1 MTDYKVQESVRN
13 GCGIVEIKFWQL
25 MAMLIVTLL
34 AVGSLIW
41 IVIGQPFRQIGRS
54 IERDAE
60 SSLAAFLIFIPARW
74 FWSLLLITALPI
86 TLASL
91 LVFEHWWSA
100 ALASFGYF
108 ACLPWLRSSLFR
120 RRRLRIEKQ
129 LPNALQLLASSL
141 QAGLSLMPAMELA
154 SQQLAAPL
162 KTEFWLLVQRQR
174 TGDSLAAA
182 LDDFY
187 QRAPS
192 SIVRYFTFALETGN
206 KYGGQQVQ
214 MLERMAGA
222 IQQQHYA
229 KERMLSL
236 SAQARLQGKIMFVLP
251 IGLFFAIG
259 AVQEE
264 SKTVLLSTSGGQLLL
279 LLAACLMAIGL
290 LLTRRIMGRFNDDA

>member
-1 MTDYKVQESVRN
+1 MTACKARGSVLS
-13 GCGIVEIKFWQL
+13 GGSIVEIELWQL
-25 MAMLIVTLL
+25 MAIFTFTLL
-34 AVGSLIW
+34 AVGSLVW
-41 IVIGQPFRQIGRS
+41 LVTRQPFRQIGRS

-60 SSLAAFLIFIPARW
+60 SSLAAFLIFIPARM

-86 TLASL
+86 TLACL
-91 LVFEHWWSA
+91 LMFDDWWWA
-100 ALASFGYF
+100 ALASIAYF
-108 ACLPWLRSSLFR
+108 ACLPWLRSSLFKR
-120 RRRLRIEKQ
+120 RRYRIEKQ
-129 LPNALQLLASSL
+129 LPGAIHLLASSL
-141 QAGLSLMPAMELA
+141 QAGLSLTPALELA

-174 TGDSLAAA
+174 TGDSLAIA
-182 LDDFY
+182 LADFY

-192 SIVRYFTFALETGN
+192 PIVRYFTFALETGN

-264 SKTVLLSTSGGQLLL
+264 AKTVLLTTTSGQLLL